1 MARKVTFYTFTFM
14 TNKKKITHVL
24 RWGKPQNFLLA
35 FIDELWKTRKIR
47 ILAKWN
53 KLLEISSFY
62 TCVPKITFIWGT
74 VAEIRSETE
83 FFVILSH
90 FLPLCPLTTWKIKI
104 LKKWQGSTYWV
115 VIRDPQ
121 GFEFSWL
128 NSLLSWAFSQNV
140 KNHWNYKWI
149 CDI

>member
-1 MARKVTFYTFTFM
+1 M
-14 TNKKKITHVL
+14 L
-24 RWGKPQNFLLA
+24 GWGKPQNFLLA
-35 FIDELWKTRKIR
+35 FIDELWKTWKIR
-47 ILAKWN
+47 ILVKWN

-104 LKKWQGSTYWV
+104 LKKWQLIGLWFVIQDKVLNFHDWILCYHEPFHKTTKTIGIKNGSVT
-115 VIRDPQ
+115 
-121 GFEFSWL
+121 F
-128 NSLLSWAFSQNV
+128 
-140 KNHWNYKWI
+140 K
-149 CDI
+149 